1 MTAETGNKLALKHGG
16 GAAVS
21 DISQGQPLR
30 GIAAQAQA
38 EVKAEYETNGAQAM
52 VQGNAE
58 RLEAASRLYWDAITK
73 AAQDGDIKAMDAYLA
88 RFGWLAGKAVSAWA
102 EVRKGDKQSKGKLA
116 EVLTAYSADA
126 DKTQQDG
133 QG

>member
-1 MTAETGNKLALKHGG
+1 MAVIDNTNALKHGG

-30 GIAAQAQA
+30 GLAAQAQA
-38 EVKAEYETNGAQAM
+38 DVKAEYETNGAQSM

-58 RLEAASRLYWDAITK
+58 RLEAASRLYWDAISK

-88 RFGWLAGKAVSAWA
+88 RFGWLAGKAVTAWA
-102 EVRKGDKQSKGKLA
+102 EVRKGDKQNKGKLA
-116 EVLTAYSADA
+116 EVLNAYSSESP
-126 DKTQQDG
+126 QEG
-133 QG
+133 QGGTE